1 MQILSKNR
9 RSSRTSCG
17 WLLDTAGAGVGEL
30 KRLPDSMGNTPGV
43 VEEPIEPIDEPMKEG
58 ISPMG
63 AAGENVAVMIFY
75 GRATWGIHRV
85 SGWWNNAVKG
95 CDPGAKNRVAPLGFL
110 WWLWSSAR
118 L

>member
-1 MQILSKNR
+1 MF
-9 RSSRTSCG
+9 
-17 WLLDTAGAGVGEL
+17 DATAAGEL
-30 KRLPDSMGNTPGV
+30 KRLPDSIGNIPEV

-63 AAGENVAVMIFY
+63 AAGENVAVMLMY
-75 GRATWGIHRV
+75 GRATWGIHGIR
-85 SGWWNNAVKG
+85 GCNKG
-95 CDPGAKNRVAPLGFL
+95 CIKHCNTSAENRVASLGFL